1 MSNHNEEFNP
11 DDPMVDQFIK
21 DMITEMFNKYRE
33 GKIIELE
40 ESEISVVE
48 ICIGYYP
55 NDVSKQ
61 EGLAYCTIRAT
72 METDPL
78 NFRKVA
84 EDKIIPL
91 AIELGVESAIIQE
104 ILSIKSRQ
112 ILGEENN

>member
-1 MSNHNEEFNP
+1 MSNHEEFNP
-11 DDPMVDQFIK
+11 DDPMTDFFIK
-21 DMITEMFNKYRE
+21 ECITEMFNKYRE
-33 GKIIELE
+33 GKLVEMDD
-40 ESEISVVE
+40 SEIGVVE

-55 NDVSKQ
+55 DDPIKQ
-61 EGLAYCTIRAT
+61 ECLAYCTIRAT

-91 AIELGVESAIIQE
+91 AVDLGVESAIIQE
-104 ILSIKSRQ
+104 ILNIKSRQ